1 MSAQS
6 AIGASVTPPRSPPF
20 PRTTSLDK
28 ITPPK
33 HLSKPEK
40 LVVFEYFFRQLTTFR
55 NTALIYAEAETQ
67 YETVEAAKDP
77 LGNTK
82 PDVRWRIEYGASL
95 NVWSQAL
102 LRNAWVACTEEDESK
117 CPVLDPYA
125 DTSIQHLIDSLPST
139 KDISQLVNTILFLNI
154 TQSKQ
159 YSALTRAFLTWLG
172 DQLGGRDVRHHI
184 TDTEQTHKERSS
196 TPLFELDEEAI
207 AWTLKNPETAIEQ
220 AQKQAQAVTTQH
232 AERSKVMRGVGVS
245 LSAIA
250 GGVLIGV
257 TGGLAAPLVGAGVAG
272 VLGFF
277 GVGGTILGLL
287 ASGIAG
293 SGVICGALF
302 GVYGAKST
310 AAMVERHTREV
321 RDLAVVPVRKGGSR
335 RSSTENLIEVDLQE
349 KKGEDVVRD
358 TLAVRLCVSGWLN
371 DKKDVTAPWTVFGG
385 DDTFAL
391 QWEIEALEELANAIK
406 ALLQAEAIKY
416 VKGEVIKRTMLA
428 GLMSALAPLG
438 LLRIGQII
446 DNPYMNARALGIK
459 TGAVLA
465 DLLME
470 RALGNR
476 PVTLVGYSLGS
487 LVIYEALLE
496 LAARAPSQ
504 TLHLIQD
511 VYLFGSPVPAD
522 PDNWA
527 KIRRVVTGRVVNGY
541 SDRDYVLAV
550 LSRAAD
556 ATWNVAGLEPV
567 AVKGVENMNCSEV
580 TGHTAW
586 RGLVGKYLRQCGA
599 PGILAREVDQKEAE
613 VTEEE
618 VMPVGQS

>member
-6 AIGASVTPPRSPPF
+6 AIGASVTPPRSPPS
-20 PRTTSLDK
+20 PRATSLDK

-40 LVVFEYFFRQLTTFR
+40 LVVFEYFFRQLATFR
-55 NTALIYAEAETQ
+55 NTALIYAEAETH

-82 PDVRWRIEYGASL
+82 PDVRWRVEYGASL

-184 TDTEQTHKERSS
+184 TDTEQTHKERTS

-310 AAMVERHTREV
+310 AAMVERHTRE
-321 RDLAVVPVRKGGSR
+321 GGSR
-335 RSSTENLIEVDLQE
+335 RSSTENLIEVDLPE
-349 KKGEDVVRD
+349 KKEEDVVRD

-371 DKKDVTAPWTVFGG
+371 DKKDVTAP
-385 DDTFAL
+385 
-391 QWEIEALEELANAIK
+391 WEIEALEELANAIK

-487 LVIYEALLE
+487 L
-496 LAARAPSQ
+496 PSQ

-522 PDNWA
+522 PDDWA

-567 AVKGVENMNCSEV
+567 GVKGVENMNCSEV

-599 PGILAREVDQKEAE
+599 PGILAGEVDQKEAE